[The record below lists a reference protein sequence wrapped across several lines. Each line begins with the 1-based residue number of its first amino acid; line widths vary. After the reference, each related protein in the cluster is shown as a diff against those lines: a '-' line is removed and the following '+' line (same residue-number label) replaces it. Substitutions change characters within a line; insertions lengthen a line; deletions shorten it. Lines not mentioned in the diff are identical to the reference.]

1 MSLEIS
7 QVRKRIQAAMT
18 TARDRAKQRRQN
30 ADEAEKAY
38 ETFLDHLAAPL
49 ARQIVNALRA
59 EGYAFTVSTPNRGL
73 RVSLDQGRDDYI
85 ELALNAETEQPT
97 VVGRIRRT
105 RGSRTI
111 DEERPIKPGAGPE
124 SVSEDD
130 LLEFLV
136 RALEPWLER

>member
-1 MSLEIS
+1 LEIS
-7 QVRKRIQAAMT
+7 QVRKRVQAAMT
-18 TARDRAKQRRQN
+18 TARDRAKQRRQKT
-30 ADEAEKAY
+30 DEAEQAY
-38 ETFLDHLAAPL
+38 EKFLDHVAAPL
-49 ARQIVNALRA
+49 ARQVVNALRA

-85 ELALNAETEQPT
+85 ELALNSETDPPH
-97 VVGRIRRT
+97 VAGRIRRT

-111 DEERPIKPGAGPE
+111 DEERPVKAGAGPHD
-124 SVSEDD
+124 VSEDD